1 MVSICKEGVKD
12 VMHRRIASLVVTALV
27 LSVLGGCSGDSSSK
41 EARMSL
47 FQSVDQDP
55 VYLGDS
61 KKAPLD
67 EIKKKVASHKEIY
80 DVAVV
85 QKDKDILVGYKVKHM
100 QRFRMKS
107 IESNLKDDLQKNFKD
122 YNFTVSSDM
131 KIFLETVELIV
142 NVKNKGY
149 SKKKAEKWFD
159 KIMELQKDMA

>member
-1 MVSICKEGVKD
+1 MYKRISAILIIAMFFTIVS
-12 VMHRRIASLVVTALV
+12 
-27 LSVLGGCSGDSSSK
+27 GCSGDSGSK

-47 FQSVDQDP
+47 IHSVDQDP
-55 VYLGDS
+55 VHLGDS
-61 KKAPLD
+61 SKAPLE

-85 QKDKDILVGYKVKHM
+85 QKNKDILVAYKVKHM

-107 IESNLKDDLQKNFKD
+107 IESKLNKELKKDFKSF
-122 YNFTVSSDM
+122 NFTVSSDM

-142 NVKNKGY
+142 NVKDKGY

-159 KIMELQKDMA
+159 KIMKLQKDMA

>member
-1 MVSICKEGVKD
+1 MEA
-12 VMHRRIASLVVTALV
+12 MHKRIASFLIIALFF
-27 LSVLGGCSGDSSSK
+27 SMISGCSGDSSSK

-47 FQSVDQDP
+47 IQSVDLDP

-61 KKAPLD
+61 SKAPLD
-67 EIKKKVASHKEIY
+67 QIKKKVASQKEIY

-85 QKDKDILVGYKVKHM
+85 QKDKDILVAYKVKHM

-107 IESNLKDDLQKNFKD
+107 IESKLNDELQKNYKD

-142 NVKNKGY
+142 NVKDKGY
-149 SKKKAEKWFD
+149 SKKKAGKWFD
-159 KIMELQKDMA
+159 KIMELQKETA

>member
-1 MVSICKEGVKD
+1 MYKRISAILIIAMFFTIVS
-12 VMHRRIASLVVTALV
+12 
-27 LSVLGGCSGDSSSK
+27 GCSGDSGSK

-47 FQSVDQDP
+47 IHSVDQDP
-55 VYLGDS
+55 VHLGDTS
-61 KKAPLD
+61 KAPLE

-85 QKDKDILVGYKVKHM
+85 QKNKDILVAYKVKHM

-107 IESNLKDDLQKNFKD
+107 IESKLNKELKKDFKSF
-122 YNFTVSSDM
+122 NFTVSSDM

-142 NVKNKGY
+142 NVKDKGY

-159 KIMELQKDMA
+159 KIMKLQKDMA

>member
-1 MVSICKEGVKD
+1 MQKRVASFLAIAMFFTMVS
-12 VMHRRIASLVVTALV
+12 
-27 LSVLGGCSGDSSSK
+27 GCSGDSSSK

-47 FQSVDQDP
+47 VQSVDQDP

-61 KKAPLD
+61 SKAPLE

-80 DVAVV
+80 DVAVI
-85 QKDKDILVGYKVKHM
+85 QKDKDILVAYKVKHM

-107 IESNLKDDLQKNFKD
+107 IESKLDKELKKNFKS

-142 NVKNKGY
+142 NVKDKDY

-159 KIMELQKDMA
+159 KIMKLKKEMA